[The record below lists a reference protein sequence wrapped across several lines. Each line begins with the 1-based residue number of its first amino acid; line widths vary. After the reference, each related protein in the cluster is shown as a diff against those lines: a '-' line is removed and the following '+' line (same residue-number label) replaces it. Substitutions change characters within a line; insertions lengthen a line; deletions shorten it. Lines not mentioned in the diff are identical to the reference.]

1 MVPASSYSQF
11 PNKTKTFENA
21 CVIMLKC
28 AINSKIQNK
37 MPPWLMAKQG
47 LLWHKSNV
55 SVLLALYLIE
65 LLNVYILY
73 LIHIY
78 IYIYIYIY
86 IFIYMYMYISV
97 IRIFDAGI
105 WCTCILLM
113 LPHLIRQLAVVF
125 FWCEI
130 LRVVFH
136 WKNLFLTPC
145 MQVK

>member
-55 SVLLALYLIE
+55 SVLLALYQIE

-73 LIHIY
+73 LIHIH
-78 IYIYIYIY
+78 IYIYIYLYICTCIY
-86 IFIYMYMYISV
+86 PLSAYLMYMYIAHVASSHQTV
-97 IRIFDAGI
+97 SS
-105 WCTCILLM
+105 CLL
-113 LPHLIRQLAVVF
+113 LVLNFKSCLLLQNF
-125 FWCEI
+125 
-130 LRVVFH
+130 
-136 WKNLFLTPC
+136 FLTPC
-145 MQVK
+145 MQVKC